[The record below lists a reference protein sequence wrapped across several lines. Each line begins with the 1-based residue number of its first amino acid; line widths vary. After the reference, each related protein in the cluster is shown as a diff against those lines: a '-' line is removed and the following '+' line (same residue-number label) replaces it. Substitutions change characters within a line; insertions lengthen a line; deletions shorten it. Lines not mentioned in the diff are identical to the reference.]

1 VTGNEQSEQLDQEAA
16 GAGEDGTDAGTP
28 VVGSVEINSIT
39 DFIGALFSRPE
50 EETVWYRGHSKLT
63 HELIPSLARPPRT
76 VEAEETLIK
85 RFKQN
90 AYPFLKTIPERE
102 WEWLFLMQHHEVPTR
117 LLDWSD
123 SPLVA
128 LWFAMQKSVDAE
140 DKDDADACVWAL
152 LPLELNVLANLA
164 PEFPADIPLFGQDEV
179 LDGYL
184 PSKVATAR
192 VAKLKPAAGIAPRQ
206 FSRVVAQMGSFTI
219 THKKQHPLEKVAP
232 SCLTRYVI
240 PATSKENVRRELR
253 HLRMTRLSVFP
264 ELANVSELTQEG
276 LWP

>member
-1 VTGNEQSEQLDQEAA
+1 MQSETDDQEPAETEEGDEVTS
-16 GAGEDGTDAGTP
+16 GANVE
-28 VVGSVEINSIT
+28 SVEIHSVT
-39 DFIGALFSRPE
+39 EFVGALFGRPE
-50 EETVWYRGHSKLT
+50 EETVWYRGHSKLA
-63 HELIPSLARPPRT
+63 HELIPSLARPPRK

-128 LWFAMQKSVDAE
+128 LWFAMQRSADPE

-164 PEFPADIPLFGQDEV
+164 PEFPADIPLFGQDDV

-184 PSKVATAR
+184 PSKVANAR

-219 THKKQHPLEKVAP
+219 THKKQHPLERVAS
-232 SCLTRYVI
+232 SCLTRYVV
-240 PATSKENVRRELR
+240 PAANKTDVRRELR

-276 LWP
+276 LWS